1 MNKSA
6 QIAVLGLVIAGYCSF
21 RPNNAVASP
30 GGQSNHTASVKS
42 TLKTDRSS
50 AVKEIKTTS
59 DLSRWMNY
67 YYLHPQPELTI
78 KAIDYIQKNN
88 LATPDA
94 RNSLIAF
101 FSQVMTQNPQRLA
114 AWTEHFKS
122 LNNVMKGI
130 LWTAM
135 WQANTLES
143 KKQLVIFTNSLPA
156 DLKQATSKMPP
167 PVPIEKMPINGPG
180 ALDRLWS
187 CFCVTG
193 DERYVKRIIEAL
205 PPPNTHGAKQV
216 SGNVA
221 NEIMLAGAAKWS
233 LTSNAHQHKKVLA
246 ICMQVK
252 QQTQDPALKKELNA
266 VIEKTQK

>member
-1 MNKSA
+1 MKKAA
-6 QIAVLGLVIAGYCSF
+6 QIALSVLVIAGY
-21 RPNNAVASP
+21 
-30 GGQSNHTASVKS
+30 S
-42 TLKTDRSS
+42 TLSHNCTSIAIARPTAQADPSI
-50 AVKEIKTTS
+50 AVKDIKTTA

-78 KAIDYIQKNN
+78 TAIDYIQKNN

-101 FSQVMTQNPQRLA
+101 FSQVMAHNPPRLA

-130 LWTAM
+130 LWTAL
-135 WQANTLES
+135 WQANTPES
-143 KKQLVIFTNSLPA
+143 KKQLAIFTNSLPA
-156 DLKQATSKMPP
+156 DLKKATSKMPP
-167 PVPIEKMPINGPG
+167 PLPIEKMPINGPG

-205 PPPNTHGAKQV
+205 PPPNTHEAKQV
-216 SGNVA
+216 SGNIA
-221 NEIMLAGAAKWS
+221 NEMMLSGAAKWS

-246 ICMQVK
+246 ICMQVR
-252 QQTQDPALKKELNA
+252 QQAKDQALKKELTA
-266 VIEKTQK
+266 VIEKAQK